1 MKFFVVRTFIDTEGK
16 QNNSIQL
23 YGEEK
28 SARKRYYSII
38 ASDIDKETIAF
49 ELVMLVTGDGITILD
64 PFIIDNHEPEQTG
77 AEE

>member
-1 MKFFVVRTFIDTEGK
+1 MKFFVIRTFIDTEGK

-28 SARKRYYSII
+28 SARKRFYSII
-38 ASDIDKETIAF
+38 ASDIDKETVSY
-49 ELVMLVTGDGITILD
+49 ELVLIVTGDGITLET
-64 PFIIDNHEPEQTG
+64 FIIDNPETEQTG